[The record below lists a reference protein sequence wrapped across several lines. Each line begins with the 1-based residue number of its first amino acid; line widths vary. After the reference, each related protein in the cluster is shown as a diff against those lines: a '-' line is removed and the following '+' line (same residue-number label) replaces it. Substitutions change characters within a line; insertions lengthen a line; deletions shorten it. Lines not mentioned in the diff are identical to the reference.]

1 MPIPAA
7 AVGALVQGGS
17 NLLSAGLDAWQTGVQ
32 NRKSRDFQREMY
44 QRQLVD
50 NRRLWEDQN
59 QYNSPQAQMKRL
71 QEAGLNPN
79 LVYGSGSAQQPAGSI
94 SAPDVQSPQYKTP
107 DFSGIANA
115 GNIFSQYLDYEI
127 KAAQVDN
134 LKADNTVKLE
144 QAGLIRAQTAN
155 TTGNT
160 LNTEFELNQKRS
172 LSDIYSEYKR
182 EELRKLKTDIDT
194 GISDREIR
202 LIQNYTSLTQ
212 QAEAILNSRAQRANT
227 EAELQR
233 IKAATREINKN
244 NELKQLEI
252 EMRKNGI
259 NPNDPMWARMLQIAL
274 QKMLGQTNLFNAM
287 DAFNPF
293 KKR

>member
-1 MPIPAA
+1 MPLPALA
-7 AVGALVQGGS
+7 IGAIAQGGS
-17 NLLSAGLDAWQTGVQ
+17 NLLTAGLDAWQTGVQ
-32 NRKSRDFQREMY
+32 NRKSRQFQREMY
-44 QRQLVD
+44 QRQLTD
-50 NRRLWEDQN
+50 NRQLWQEQN
-59 QYNSPQAQMKRL
+59 EYNSPQAQMERL
-71 QEAGLNPN
+71 QKAGLNPN
-79 LVYGSGSAQQPAGSI
+79 LVYGSGSAQQPAGNI
-94 SAPDVQSPQYKTP
+94 SSPDIQTPQYKTP
-107 DFSGIANA
+107 DFSGVAQA

-144 QAGLIRAQTAN
+144 QAGLIRAQTQN

-160 LNTEFELNQKRS
+160 LNTEFELNQKKS

-182 EELRKLKTDIDT
+182 EELRKIKTDIDT
-194 GISDREIR
+194 SISDREIR

-212 QAEAILNSRAQRANT
+212 QAEAILTSRAQRANT
-227 EAELQR
+227 AAELQR

-274 QKMLGQTNLFNAM
+274 QKLLGQTNLFNAM
-287 DAFNPF
+287 DAVNPF

>member
-1 MPIPAA
+1 MPIPAL

-79 LVYGSGSAQQPAGSI
+79 LVYGSGSAQQPASSI
-94 SAPDVQSPQYKTP
+94 QSPDVQSPQYKTP
-107 DFSGIANA
+107 DFSGIAAA

-252 EMRKNGI
+252 EMRRNGI

-274 QKMLGQTNLFNAM
+274 QKMLGQTNLFNTM